1 MGLHKTSMV
10 HGIGAYLEQRGLIGW
25 ASEKVASDVYE
36 HIAGQLQG
44 PEQLPAAGLDP
55 SSAYKIAQMISN
67 THADLARQGYG
78 GDRSLAMQKQAA
90 AQNDVENLAIM
101 TAGSLMQKRADA
113 MILNG
118 GEHTNRAGESP
129 DTLARLDQMQRPQGQ
144 YLTGVGNT
152 DMPEGPSSWSSQP
165 HPVGHGNTV
174 PVNNSITKGASY
186 NTKQAWAGAANEFVH
201 GPATLA
207 RLGLDQLSPLA
218 QKGVGAGL
226 GAAAGAGVGAAAAD
240 EGQGWQG
247 AGIGA
252 LAGGALGAGGA
263 ALAQSDTMGMLAMNP
278 GLAAREAAGRA
289 GDSIS
294 NAAGKVG
301 PALGGL
307 SPEARY
313 ALGGGAGGAALGAA
327 GGALAGGEDNRLEGA
342 LIGGAGGAALGAGA
356 GYGAAHGW
364 NGHALPGMAQ
374 NFDSGPMNPYA
385 ASLKPQP
392 NPMGRDFTPS
402 MIEAQAHREMPG
414 SMPELD
420 RLKQSSDISELL
432 RKIASGGSLTNSPK
446 NTAADAAKHD
456 ELASLDLKNRAKDA
470 YKGVAG
476 HSSFPNVNQDFDVRH
491 LPGAPKTGPSTVPSR
506 EIKSASELSQDEQ
519 LMLAM
524 FNKTAGEVAQY
535 LPSNMPQETKIA
547 HVRRCMGLDHAE
559 RVDYLNALYNQR

>member
-90 AQNDVENLAIM
+90 AQNDVENLAII
-101 TAGSLMQKRADA
+101 TAGELMQKRADA
-113 MILNG
+113 MIMQG
-118 GEHTNRAGESP
+118 GQHTNRPGESP

-152 DMPEGPSSWSSQP
+152 DMPEGPASWSSQP
-165 HPVGHGNTV
+165 HPVGHSNTV

-385 ASLKPQP
+385 AKAMSEGQ
-392 NPMGRDFTPS
+392 G
-402 MIEAQAHREMPG
+402 AQRGMAFP
-414 SMPELD
+414 PEVV
-420 RLKQSSDISELL
+420 KEKTSSDISELL

-456 ELASLDLKNRAKDA
+456 ELAALDLKNRAKDK
-470 YKGVAG
+470 YVGVAG
-476 HSSFPNVNQDFDVRH
+476 HSSFPNVNQDFDVRPM
-491 LPGAPKTGPSTVPSR
+491 PGAPRTGPSTVPSR
-506 EIKSASELSQDEQ
+506 EIKSASDMTQDEQ

-524 FNKTAGEVAQY
+524 FNKTANEVAPY
-535 LPSNMPQETKIA
+535 LPTNMPQETKIA
-547 HVRRCMGLDHAE
+547 HVRRCMGLDTSE
-559 RVDYLNALYNQR
+559 RVDYLNAIYGQR